1 MARRNRGGMMP
12 NQEPLRE
19 KAIAVSISESSDMA
33 VLGLAEEH
41 LRDAMTEVAR
51 HLLAMG
57 ARLIY
62 GGDLRDHGF
71 TDLLIEIVA
80 RHRRDTD
87 RAGVLSYLPWPVHM
101 TMPAAEMQAL
111 ATDLAGVAE
120 LHCLD
125 KHGKEIPLDALSNKP
140 HPPPTD
146 EEWADGLT
154 AMRSVVT
161 DAANARVV
169 LGGRVAG
176 FKGRMP
182 GIAEEASIAIRAG
195 QPLFILG
202 GFGGCARDIAED
214 IGLLPLR
221 TATAWPGRDSFR
233 GLQASSLRNNL
244 SDEENSTLA
253 RTAHVDE
260 AVALVLRGLLRLA
273 ASGGQDKPGGAK

>member
-1 MARRNRGGMMP
+1 MARRRRGCIMP
-12 NQEPLRE
+12 NQEPLSGQ
-19 KAIAVSISESSDMA
+19 AIAVSISESSDMA
-33 VLGLAEEH
+33 ILGLAEEH

-57 ARLIY
+57 ARLVY

-71 TDLLIEIVA
+71 TDLLVEIVA
-80 RHRRDTD
+80 RHRRDAD

-101 TMPAAEMQAL
+101 TMPAAEVHAL
-111 ATDLAGVAE
+111 ATDLTGVAE

-125 KHGKEIPLDALSNKP
+125 RYGKEIPLVALSNQP
-140 HPPPTD
+140 HPPPTE
-146 EEWADGLT
+146 EEWANGLT

-161 DAANARVV
+161 DIASARVV

-176 FKGRMP
+176 FKGCMP
-182 GIAEEASIAIRAG
+182 GIAEEASIALRLG
-195 QPLFILG
+195 RPLFVLG

-214 IGLLPLR
+214 VGLLPPR

-233 GLQASSLRNNL
+233 GLQASSLRNSL

-260 AVALVLRGLLRLA
+260 AVALLLRGLLRLA
-273 ASGGQDKPGGAK
+273 TSGAEGKSGGIK